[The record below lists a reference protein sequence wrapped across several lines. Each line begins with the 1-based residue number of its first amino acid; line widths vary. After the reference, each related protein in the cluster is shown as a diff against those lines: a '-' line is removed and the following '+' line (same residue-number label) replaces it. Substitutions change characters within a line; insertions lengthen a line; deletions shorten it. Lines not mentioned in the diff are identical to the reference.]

1 MFEFLRRKK
10 PVPASS
16 STPVKK
22 RPTPRQ
28 TSPNTSPLKER
39 LQSLDA
45 SRGNELVTLLNIG
58 STQKLNQGDYLFKE
72 GAPADKGYIVLDG
85 LIEEFALVD
94 GEEVKIGAYPE
105 QAWINFASLDPSVER
120 ESSARAQQASS
131 LLIIDQ
137 RLLDSID
144 DDVLLFIYRQLH
156 QSPLALRARNETAK
170 NAFSA
175 YTQELIASLFDIH
188 TQAKERSKNSQL
200 AQTVIQKIPK
210 LPIATLDLLNKLQ
223 DDSTSTDEVVDLVK
237 SDPSLTSVL
246 LKTLNSA
253 EYHFEEKISNV
264 NHAVSLLGFI
274 GVYQVVM
281 SQSLRKS
288 LPPTKAFQKLY
299 TRSLEISHISFA
311 IAQSSGVGRPAE
323 MATIGLVHD
332 LGSVVIE
339 LLRQQNPKLE
349 NLIDFF
355 DSAVIGAQ
363 LMHAWN
369 LPENIWKAIEHQDFP
384 QFAPAAK
391 IPDGPAAAIA
401 LIYVARLC
409 HQRLHKVPGEQL
421 PTLFLNDYLGLL
433 NWQGL
438 SLDNVLD
445 EKVIPTLRRR
455 GNALPASL
463 GDLIN

>member
-1 MFEFLRRKK
+1 MLKFLRRKQ
-10 PVPASS
+10 PVLAPSPAPIK
-16 STPVKK
+16 T
-22 RPTPRQ
+22 RTTPRHTSQ
-28 TSPNTSPLKER
+28 TDTPLKDR
-39 LQSLDA
+39 LQKLDA
-45 SRGNELVTLLNIG
+45 ARGNEMITLLNIG
-58 STQKLNQGDYLFKE
+58 STQKLSPNELLFKE
-72 GAPADKGYIVLDG
+72 GTPADRGYFVLDG

-94 GEEVKIGAYPE
+94 GEKIKVATYPE
-105 QAWINFASLDPSVER
+105 KAWINFASLDASVER
-120 ESSARAQQASS
+120 ESSARAQEASS
-131 LLIIDQ
+131 VLLIDQ
-137 RLLDSID
+137 RLLNSVD
-144 DDVLLFIYRQLH
+144 DDVLLFIYRELH
-156 QSPLALRARNETAK
+156 QSPLALRANKEK
-170 NAFSA
+170 EINAFST
-175 YTQELIASLFDIH
+175 YTQDLIDTLFDIH
-188 TQAKERSKNSQL
+188 TKAKDRSKNSQL
-200 AQTVIQKIPK
+200 AQTVIQRIPK
-210 LPIATLDLLNKLQ
+210 LPIATLGLLNKLQ
-223 DDSTSTDEVVDLVK
+223 DDETSTDEVVELVK

-288 LPPTKAFQKLY
+288 LPPTKAFQEVY
-299 TRSLEISHISFA
+299 TRSLEISHITFA

-355 DSAVIGAQ
+355 DAAVIGGQ

-369 LPENIWKAIEHQDFP
+369 LPENIWKAIEYQDFP
-384 QFAPAAK
+384 EFSPADN
-391 IPDGPAAAIA
+391 IPDGPVAAIA

-409 HQRLHKVPGEQL
+409 HERLHKVSEEQL
-421 PTLFLNDYLGLL
+421 PTLFLDDYLGLL
-433 NWQGL
+433 NWRGL

-445 EKVIPTLRRR
+445 EKVIPTLHRR

-463 GDLIN
+463 AHLIN